1 MARAR
6 HNRRL
11 RAAAE
16 AHARRRAVIG
26 MVIAAVGVFAA
37 VQIVREETAPA
48 IRQAAPA
55 APAEISSIG
64 AFSGYQPLAD

>member
-1 MARAR
+1 
-6 HNRRL
+6 L
-11 RAAAE
+11 
-16 AHARRRAVIG
+16 IG

-37 VQIVREETAPA
+37 VQIVQEKTAPA
-48 IRQAAPA
+48 TRQAAPA